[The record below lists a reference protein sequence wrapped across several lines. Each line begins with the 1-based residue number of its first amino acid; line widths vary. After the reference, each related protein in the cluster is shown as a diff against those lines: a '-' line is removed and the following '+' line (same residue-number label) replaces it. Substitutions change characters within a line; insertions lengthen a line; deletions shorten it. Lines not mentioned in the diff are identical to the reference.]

1 MNLDR
6 IVDDDTVQ
14 ITISSNPITFNLS
27 LGEIKKVNLDND
39 SYYDLKVFLKD
50 MTSYSA
56 DIVIALIS
64 EEIPEEASEDE
75 RIVKGFP
82 KEKNILL
89 IIFYVL
95 IGIGILVLIFVLYL
109 IIKKKKLVINLSIK
123 LKNIRER
130 RRKKREEKRRK

>member
-1 MNLDR
+1 LNLDR
-6 IVDDDTVQ
+6 IIDDDTVQ
-14 ITISSNPITFNLS
+14 ITISSDSITFNLS

-56 DIVIALIS
+56 NIVIALIS
-64 EEIPEEASEDE
+64 EKILEEASEEE
-75 RIVKGFP
+75 RVIKSIP
-82 KEKNILL
+82 KEKNIFL
-89 IIFYVL
+89 IIFYFL
-95 IGIGILVLIFVLYL
+95 IGIGVLILVFILYL

-130 RRKKREEKRRK
+130 RRKRVR